1 MRENKPVGGNPG
13 RRESD
18 KQDISRRVS
27 SAYMP
32 SESHKRKVENFRLNI
47 TDELPIGG
55 EKPRSVQPAGG
66 GKPPQE
72 PRPSTTKMT
81 KAQKKAYKK
90 RNRQK
95 SRKNR
100 WLYRSIWLAMVVLVS
115 VGIAQYAISGATDML
130 AIKRK
135 ENPSTVVISLSKDA
149 TTDEITDIL
158 LENGLIANWDFFQ
171 LYSRITKADDHY
183 GYGDFELSTDLDY
196 EALINKLQISNNR
209 AETVEVM
216 FPEGS
221 TVREIAQM
229 LENKGVC
236 TTEELFQAVNQ
247 FSEFEG
253 YEWIGKIK
261 NASERYYLLEGY
273 LFPDTYQF
281 YKSEDPTVVL
291 GKMLNNGQKKITEEI
306 QEQAE
311 DMGMTIDEVMTL
323 ASMIQAEAADV
334 NDMYMISSV
343 FHNRLEAGSASA
355 VAYLG
360 SDPTVWYPYANRAEV
375 PADQVDTF
383 ESRYNTYK
391 IKGLPPGP
399 ICNPGED
406 AIQAALNPKDTNYLY
421 FCHAKDG
428 TAYYAT
434 NASQHEAN
442 LKKAGLA

>member
-1 MRENKPVGGNPG
+1 MRENKPAGGNPG
-13 RRESD
+13 KREPD

-32 SESHKRKVENFRLNI
+32 SESHKKKVENFRLNI
-47 TDELPIGG
+47 TDELPIGEG
-55 EKPRSVQPAGG
+55 KPRSSQSRGEG
-66 GKPPQE
+66 RPPQE
-72 PRPSTTKMT
+72 PKPSTAKMT
-81 KAQKKAYKK
+81 KEQKKAYKK

-135 ENPSTVVISLSKDA
+135 DNPSTVVISLSKDA

-158 LENGLIANWDFFQ
+158 LENGLIMNRDFFQ
-171 LYSRITKADDHY
+171 LYSKITKADDNY
-183 GYGDFELSTDLDY
+183 GYGDFELTTGLDY

-221 TVREIAQM
+221 TVREIAQT
-229 LENKGVC
+229 LEDKGVC
-236 TTEELFQAVNQ
+236 TTEEIFEAVNQ

-253 YEWIGKIK
+253 YKWIGKIE

-311 DMGMTIDEVMTL
+311 NMHMTIDEVMTL

-343 FHNRLEAGSASA
+343 FHNRLEAGSASP

-360 SDPTVWYPYANRAEV
+360 SDPTVWYPYEKREEV
-375 PADQVDTF
+375 PANQVDTF

-406 AIQAALNPKDTNYLY
+406 AVKAALNPKDTNYLY

-428 TAYYAT
+428 TPYYAT
-434 NASQHEAN
+434 TASQHDEN